1 MIQTQKL
8 DKNQRLKND
17 YGMKSRDGDDMFD
30 FQCFWSFGV
39 VMSPKFTAV
48 HDGLLDLLPVR
59 CLGQKNPN
67 IFLPNGG
74 EFNGD
79 ESHGR
84 IH

>member
-1 MIQTQKL
+1 ML
-8 DKNQRLKND
+8 LE
-17 YGMKSRDGDDMFD
+17 
-30 FQCFWSFGV
+30 FWGCRVSKIYSAMMGF
-39 VMSPKFTAV
+39 
-48 HDGLLDLLPVR
+48 LDLLPVR

>member
-1 MIQTQKL
+1 MICL
-8 DKNQRLKND
+8 IFNA
-17 YGMKSRDGDDMFD
+17 
-30 FQCFWSFGV
+30 FGV
-39 VMSPKFTAV
+39 L
-48 HDGLLDLLPVR
+48 GLSCLQNLQQYMMGFLDLLPVR